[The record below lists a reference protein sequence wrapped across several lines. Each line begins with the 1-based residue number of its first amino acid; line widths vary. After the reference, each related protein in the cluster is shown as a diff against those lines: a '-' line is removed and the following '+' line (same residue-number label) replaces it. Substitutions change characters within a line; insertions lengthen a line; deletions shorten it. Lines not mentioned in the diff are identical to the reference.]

1 MWSTSVFRFWKS
13 RSRRTGCSKPASQRR
28 HSFRPCLEGLED
40 RCVPSTLRV
49 TSNADNGAAGTLR
62 WAVQQAKNH
71 DTIEIDTTQTIVLT
85 QGQIVI
91 SVGQNFLPQNLTIE
105 AAENT
110 TATVSGG
117 FTSRI
122 FEVDASVT
130 LNNLDLINGRGNGVG
145 GGAVL
150 DFVGNLTVNN
160 CSFSGNSAP
169 CGGAIADA
177 GGNLTVNNCTFSGNT
192 ANGTAPGNGHGGAIA
207 AVPYNVLPER
217 TAYPTVSI
225 NNSTFS
231 GNTATGDGGA
241 IYDSGLSTNFK
252 NPQMAIS
259 GCSFSGNSA
268 TNGGAVYLDGAIFV
282 TISNSSFVN
291 NTATQFGGAIRV
303 SNGTVLIVTQDTF
316 SGNTPN
322 NIFGTY
328 TDGGGNK
335 GL

>member
-13 RSRRTGCSKPASQRR
+13 RSRRTDYSKPASQRR
-28 HSFRPCLEGLED
+28 HCFRPHLEGLED
-40 RCVPSTLRV
+40 RCVPSTLLV

-62 WAVQQAKNH
+62 SAVQQARKN

-91 SVGQNFLPQNLTIE
+91 DVGLNLTIE
-105 AAENT
+105 AATNT

-122 FEVDASVT
+122 FDVRASVT
-130 LNNLDLINGRGNGVG
+130 LNNLDLINGRTTSGSGE
-145 GGAVL
+145 GGAIY
-150 DFVGNLTVNN
+150 DEISNLTVNN

-169 CGGAIADA
+169 SGGAIADA
-177 GGNLTVNNCTFSGNT
+177 GGNLTVNNCAFSGNT
-192 ANGTAPGNGHGGAIA
+192 ANGTPPFDGKGGAIA
-207 AVPYNVLPER
+207 AYPSNISIS

-231 GNTATGDGGA
+231 GNTATDGGA
-241 IYDSGLSTNFK
+241 IYDDGISSNDK
-252 NPQMAIS
+252 KAPQMAIS
-259 GCSFSGNSA
+259 GCSFSANSA
-268 TNGGAVYLDGAIFV
+268 TNGGAVYLEPSDTENV

-291 NTATQFGGAIRV
+291 NTATQQGGAIYA
-303 SNGTVLIVTQDTF
+303 SHTGGLTVTQDTF

-322 NIFGTY
+322 NIFGSY
-328 TDGGGNK
+328 IDGGGNI

>member
-1 MWSTSVFRFWKS
+1 
-13 RSRRTGCSKPASQRR
+13 
-28 HSFRPCLEGLED
+28 L
-40 RCVPSTLRV
+40 V

-62 WAVQQAKNH
+62 SAVQQARKN
-71 DTIEIDTTQTIVLT
+71 DTIIIETTQTIVLT

-91 SVGQNFLPQNLTIE
+91 NVGQGLTIE
-105 AAENT
+105 AATNT

-130 LNNLDLINGRGNGVG
+130 LNNLDLINGRVSG
-145 GGAVL
+145 GGPSGEGGAIL
-150 DFVGNLTVNN
+150 NGVGNLTVNN
-160 CSFSGNSAP
+160 CSFSGNAAHS
-169 CGGAIADA
+169 GGAIADI
-177 GGNLTVNNCTFSGNT
+177 GGNLTVNNCAFSGNT
-192 ANGTAPGNGHGGAIA
+192 ANDPTFAFGGAIY
-207 AVPYNVLPER
+207 VTPVIIPSWHVSGRFPIL
-217 TAYPTVSI
+217 SI

-231 GNTATGDGGA
+231 GNTATDGGA
-241 IYDSGLSTNFK
+241 IYDSGDSANAK

-268 TNGGAVYLDGAIFV
+268 TQGGAVYLDSSADA
-282 TISNSSFVN
+282 TISTSSFVN

-303 SNGTVLIVTQDTF
+303 ANGGLTVTQDTF

-322 NIFGTY
+322 NIDGTY
-328 TDGGGNK
+328 RDGGGNI

>member
-1 MWSTSVFRFWKS
+1 
-13 RSRRTGCSKPASQRR
+13 
-28 HSFRPCLEGLED
+28 
-40 RCVPSTLRV
+40 
-49 TSNADNGAAGTLR
+49 
-62 WAVQQAKNH
+62 
-71 DTIEIDTTQTIVLT
+71 DTTQTIVLT

-91 SVGQNFLPQNLTIE
+91 KVGQNLTIQ
-105 AAENT
+105 AAKNT

-130 LNNLDLINGRGNGVG
+130 LNDLDLINGNVSGVAD

-160 CSFSGNSAP
+160 CSFSGTSVVAR
-169 CGGAIADA
+169 GGVTADA
-177 GGNLTVNNCTFSGNT
+177 GGNLKVNNCPFPDNT
-192 ANGTAPGNGHGGAIA
+192 ANGTAPYTGLGGAIA
-207 AVPYNVLPER
+207 AYPSGANIS

-231 GNTATGDGGA
+231 GNTATDGGA
-241 IYDSGLSTNFK
+241 IYDSGLSTSFK

-268 TNGGAVYLDGAIFV
+268 TNGGAVYLDPSDTEHV

-291 NTATQFGGAIRV
+291 NTAT
-303 SNGTVLIVTQDTF
+303 
-316 SGNTPN
+316 
-322 NIFGTY
+322 
-328 TDGGGNK
+328 
-335 GL
+335 